1 MVGHEI
7 SVQGVDLGG
16 LQHKRPVILQMN
28 DDDFPARFL
37 QDLASQEQPKIS
49 NAVVLNAQPLMLYQ
63 PVQRMLNVAMVDLN
77 CDSLCSPRLD
87 PRRIV
92 SAGVVIRRVY
102 RAAGPAS
109 GQVTE
114 EFHTLSGWM
123 RCPKGKYSWTR
134 LSPDQEDCDPDPTQ
148 RPQLQSGQPDLDLQL
163 AAHL

>member
-1 MVGHEI
+1 
-7 SVQGVDLGG
+7 
-16 LQHKRPVILQMN
+16 
-28 DDDFPARFL
+28 
-37 QDLASQEQPKIS
+37 
-49 NAVVLNAQPLMLYQ
+49 MLYQ

-163 AAHL
+163 AAQALSTATHNPSLLRRSTGMAWLPACPRCCAQRNTPPDSPFRLPPPSTTAGCPTSS